1 MSLHDILHELDINT
15 NALKYDTAETIND
28 LVAVAP
34 IWGGLPEEVMAM
46 VSEQVMGMYARD
58 EHNDVMARISEE
70 LRHAVYYRSED
81 TLQRLSEEVAYG
93 LHWTESARRE
103 VLAEM
108 MRPTAT
114 TEDIQAASA
123 IEDQMWDFYV
133 NAVAD
138 HNAYYDAV
146 EHLFVEPEN
155 SMYWMKPK
163 REELVP
169 RSYIND
175 IAQDPW

>member
-58 EHNDVMARISEE
+58 EHNDTMARISEE
-70 LRHAVYYRSED
+70 LRHTVYYRSED

-93 LHWTESARRE
+93 LH
-103 VLAEM
+103 
-108 MRPTAT
+108 
-114 TEDIQAASA
+114 
-123 IEDQMWDFYV
+123 
-133 NAVAD
+133 
-138 HNAYYDAV
+138 
-146 EHLFVEPEN
+146 
-155 SMYWMKPK
+155 
-163 REELVP
+163 
-169 RSYIND
+169 
-175 IAQDPW
+175 